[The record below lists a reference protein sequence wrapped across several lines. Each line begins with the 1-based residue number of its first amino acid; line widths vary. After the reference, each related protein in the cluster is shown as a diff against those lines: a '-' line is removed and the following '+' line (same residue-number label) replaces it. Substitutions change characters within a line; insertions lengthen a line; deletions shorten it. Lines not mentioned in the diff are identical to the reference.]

1 MLFFPCE
8 LNVWEDAVEQVLE
21 VGQSAPFN
29 YDERAVHV
37 PAPKCRFIVVEGDF
51 FFLLVMCAEENESC
65 MFETNCCPGLYC
77 VTRGSQGMCQSKS
90 QLRNRCLMD
99 KDCPPSMCCH
109 WGDAGS
115 LGTCAEV
122 CDDAPPTDVPVGSYR
137 GSDFW
142 RLWARK
148 RQLHGKRRL
157 TVE

>member
-1 MLFFPCE
+1 MTGMNTCLLFVCCLFSWVHSGE
-8 LNVWEDAVEQVLE
+8 AQSRGYDRIFGSSAVRK
-21 VGQSAPFN
+21 
-29 YDERAVHV
+29 Y
-37 PAPKCRFIVVEGDF
+37 
-51 FFLLVMCAEENESC
+51 CAEENESC

-90 QLRNRCLMD
+90 QLRNRCFMD